1 MSQILTTAQAAKR
14 AKTSRP
20 TISRALKNGD
30 LLGKRGNDGRWLI
43 APEDL
48 DAWSASR
55 SSVHD
60 EQRSR
65 TVHERDLHSDF
76 ERLNTEFEKTR
87 RDLAEIRE
95 LLART
100 EGENAANKERIT
112 DLTEQRDRLMGLLE
126 TRPAVVAGGFWSRL
140 LGKG

>member
-1 MSQILTTAQAAKR
+1 MSQALTTAQAAKR

-43 APEDL
+43 TPEDL
-48 DAWSASR
+48 DAWSALR

-60 EQRSR
+60 EQRSHS
-65 TVHERDLHSDF
+65 VHERDLSSDF
-76 ERLNTEFEKTR
+76 EHLNAEFEKTR
-87 RDLAEIRE
+87 RELAEVRE
-95 LLART
+95 RLARA

-112 DLTEQRDRLMGLLE
+112 DLTAQRDRLMTALE
-126 TRPAVVAGGFWSRL
+126 TRPTVRGFWSRL
-140 LGKG
+140 LNRN